1 MTQRST
7 AISAFTA
14 IELLVVLS
22 IMLILLGLGVSGVM
36 STMRRAAVN
45 QAVVAITS
53 TAEKARSMS
62 MTADNLGGGVATVF
76 GVVIN
81 ADPATTGSA
90 FVALTMGQR
99 NDGLA
104 NDHLSRVAI
113 MDTTETGTT
122 AEAFTSHAALSQ
134 MNGNT
139 GLLSSTGTVRPVMVH
154 KLKTTAIPYVLNA
167 GAMVPLRS
175 AAVANRGWYYHQST
189 GALIGPP
196 TLTTPNWPI
205 DATPCEMGR
214 VCSQRTWNGLWK
226 KTGQLAVSGRTWDYT
241 VPNLLSGMTVTVK
254 DSPFKG
260 LQIGDEVPG
269 LSIATQDGSYRVG
282 IRGSAIGQL
291 VARSF

>member
-1 MTQRST
+1 MTQR
-7 AISAFTA
+7 ARPNSAFTA
-14 IELLVVLS
+14 IELLGVLS
-22 IMLILLGLGVSGVM
+22 IMLILLGLGVSGIM

-62 MTADNLGGGVATVF
+62 MTADNLGGGIATVF
-76 GVVIN
+76 GVVIH
-81 ADPATTGSA
+81 ADPATTGYA

-104 NDHLSRVAI
+104 AEHLSRVAI

-122 AEAFTSHAALSQ
+122 SEAFTSHAALRQ
-134 MNGNT
+134 MSGNT
-139 GLLSSTGTVRPVMVH
+139 GLLASTGTVRPVMVH
-154 KLKTTAIPYVLNA
+154 KLKTTAVPYVLDA
-167 GAMVPLRS
+167 GAIIPLRS

-189 GALIGPP
+189 GTLIGPP
-196 TLTTPNWPI
+196 TVTTPNWPI
-205 DATPCEMGR
+205 DATPCELGR

-226 KTGQLAVSGRTWDYT
+226 KTGQVAVSGRTWDYT
-241 VPNLLSGMTVTVK
+241 IPNLMNGQLVTVK
-254 DSPFKG
+254 DLPFKG
-260 LQIGDEVPG
+260 MQVGDEIPG